1 MGALRIMDPGMTA
14 LVEDLGRYGY
24 QRYGVSVSG
33 AVDEYAARIANFLTG
48 NEASAAVIEITL
60 KGLGLEFLDETLF
73 AVTGGDC
80 AYRLN
85 EKPLALWQ
93 SYRAG
98 PGDILVGGLCTGG
111 LRNYLSVSGGIGV
124 PEIMGSRSTNL
135 RGKFGGFKG
144 RALQKDD
151 VLPIGGSPS
160 GRPER
165 ELKKEYIPR
174 YDSEILVR
182 VIMGPQDDA
191 FTDAGKKTFLT
202 SPYKVSFDSD
212 RMGIRLAGEKI
223 EHVKAADIISDG
235 IAFGSVQVPGDGAP
249 IIMLAER
256 QTTGGYC
263 KIATVISADRSKLA
277 QARPKTILR
286 FHEASIEESL
296 DALRE
301 YREFFTRLAEY
312 CPVKND

>member
-1 MGALRIMDPGMTA
+1 MTA

-33 AVDEYAARIANFLTG
+33 AVDEYAARVANFLTG
-48 NEASAAVIEITL
+48 NEASAAVLEITL
-60 KGLGLEFLDETLF
+60 KGISLEFMDDALF
-73 AVTGGDC
+73 AITGSHC
-80 AYRLN
+80 EYTLN
-85 EKPLALWQ
+85 GKALALWR
-93 SYRAG
+93 SHRAG
-98 PGDILVGGLCTGG
+98 RGDLLAGGFCTGG
-111 LRNYLSVSGGIGV
+111 LRNYLSVAGGIDV

-144 RALQKDD
+144 RALQKGDI
-151 VLPIGGSPS
+151 LPVGLPAADL
-160 GRPER
+160 PER
-165 ELKKEYIPR
+165 GLGEPYIPR
-174 YDSEILVR
+174 YDPELPIR

-191 FTDAGKKTFLT
+191 FTAAGRAVFLN
-202 SPYKVSFDSD
+202 SPYKVTFDSD

-235 IAFGSVQVPGDGAP
+235 IAFGSVQVPGDGLP

-277 QARPKTILR
+277 QARPKTVLC
-286 FHEASIEESL
+286 FQEAGPGESL
-296 DALRE
+296 DALKA
-301 YREFFTRLAEY
+301 YRSFFDNLEAY
-312 CPVKND
+312 CPVLS